1 MVATVVGTQKPSAE
15 VAVLLKDND
24 LEPENGFLLF
34 EEARETFPDHA
45 AVQTAAGQET
55 GHGSWETSGETVMVF
70 HDLGMKNV
78 EEVSDLVTGL
88 DALRLGK

>member
-1 MVATVVGTQKPSAE
+1 VGTQKPSAE

-45 AVQTAAGQET
+45 AVQTAVGQET
-55 GHGSWETSGETVMVF
+55 GGWETSGETVMVL

-78 EEVSDLVTGL
+78 EEVSDLLPGL
-88 DALRLGK
+88 GTLRLDK

>member
-1 MVATVVGTQKPSAE
+1 MVVTVVGTQKPSAE
-15 VAVLLKDND
+15 VTVRLRESD
-24 LEPENGFLLF
+24 LQPEYGFLLF
-34 EEARETFPDHA
+34 DEARETFPDHA

-55 GHGSWETSGETVMVF
+55 GSWETSGETVMVF